1 MKVNLVLFFLFV
13 FFCSL
18 FGENRYG
25 IKSIENLIQKNF
37 NVLQNVN
44 LSAQGSI
51 INTYEEQLVQQWV
64 NESWISSH
72 NIKIET

>member
-18 FGENRYG
+18 FGENRHG

-51 INTYEEQLVQQWV
+51 INPYEEQLVQQWV
-64 NESWISSH
+64 SDNWMSSQ
-72 NIKIET
+72 